1 MGEPYSEFFLKISTK
16 EVLPYQQRYGDNPFV
31 DTLLV
36 IPTGLGKTNAVI
48 VPWLYARAH
57 KVSAPTRCVIV
68 LPRQNLTVQTA
79 RTARELVERAGLQD
93 CVRVLELM
101 GGSKKDN
108 DRKLRPDEPAVIVC
122 TQDMYFSRALNRGYA
137 RRPAHWPIDFGLYNQ
152 DCLIVLDEV
161 QLMEDALATSAQ
173 LAAFRRKF
181 GIYGSAPCVW
191 MSATVKPEWLQTV
204 DFDTHPREIRL
215 GEDDRAHPVVKERI
229 HARKVARPAP
239 AECRTPEGCA
249 SFVLS
254 EHRAG
259 TRSIV
264 IANTVAR
271 AREIAGGIRKAKK
284 LSNENILLVHSRF
297 RPKERREVN
306 ERLAASGA
314 LPAEGQIVV
323 ATQVLE
329 AGIDISARMLVT
341 DVAPWGSLVQ
351 RFGRVNRM
359 GKDDGAEI
367 WWVSEPTYSKQ
378 KYPHAPYRR
387 EELNAGRLKLEDT
400 YSAAPDD
407 LKAEDGPEPWQ
418 NVLRKADL
426 LDLFDTSADLGGNDL
441 DVSRFIRSA
450 GERDVYLAWREW
462 EVDSEPPNEW
472 HELDDAELC
481 PVPLREFR
489 EFAKRQDVYWWNF
502 AEDTWQRLDGRRALF
517 PGMLLLT
524 RCEAGG
530 YTIEEG
536 WAPDSKARVPAVV
549 PEIEEPVEGDSS
561 NASSYGEYR
570 QSLLAHTD
578 RVCEE
583 VEELL
588 KTVVLDAESAEA
600 LRVAARK
607 HDWGKAHPVFQKTL
621 QGQERPE
628 VLLAKQCGK
637 GKHDRRHFRHEL
649 ASALAMVDEGDS
661 DKAAYLAAAHHGR
674 IRMSIRSMPGER
686 EEGGKAIAR
695 GILEGDQLRTAEL
708 SKGKFEAECVLSL
721 RLMEFG
727 GDGVRDS
734 WTARMLRLLEEV
746 GPFRLA
752 YLEAL
757 LRAADVRASEEPRK
771 DYERCPA

>member
-1 MGEPYSEFFLKISTK
+1 MGESYPEFFLRATEK
-16 EVLPYQQRYGDNPFV
+16 EILPYQQAYGEDPFV
-31 DTLLV
+31 DALLV

-48 VPWLYARAH
+48 VPWLFAQAH
-57 KVSAPTRCVIV
+57 KKIAPTRCIIV
-68 LPRQNLTVQTA
+68 LPRQNLTSQTA
-79 RTARELVERAGLQD
+79 KTARELVERTGLQND
-93 CVRVLELM
+93 VSVLELM
-101 GGSKKDN
+101 GGSKEDN
-108 DRKLRPDEPAVIVC
+108 DRKLRPDESAVIVC
-122 TQDMYFSRALNRGYA
+122 TQDMYFSRALNRGFA

-191 MSATVKPEWLQTV
+191 MSATARPEWLKTV
-204 DFDTHPREIRL
+204 DFDAQPRQIRL
-215 GEDDRAHPVVKERI
+215 GDKDRVHPIVNERI
-229 HARKVARPAP
+229 HAKKVARPAP
-239 AECRTPEGCA
+239 EECRTPEGCA
-249 SFVLS
+249 NFVLS
-254 EHRAG
+254 HHQAG
-259 TRSIV
+259 TRSLV

-271 AREIAGGIRKAKK
+271 AREIASGLRKAKK
-284 LSNENILLVHSRF
+284 LSSENILLVHSRF
-297 RPKERREVN
+297 RPPERRSMN

-314 LPAEGQIVV
+314 LPVEGQIVV

-359 GKDDGAEI
+359 GKDEGAEI

-378 KYPHAPYRR
+378 KYPYAPYTQ
-387 EELNAGRLKLEDT
+387 EEVDAARLKLEDT
-400 YSAAPDD
+400 HSAAPDD
-407 LKAEDGPEPWQ
+407 LKPEDSPEPWQ

-426 LDLFDTSADLGGNDL
+426 LDLFDTSPDLGGNDL

-450 GERDVYLAWREW
+450 KERDVYLAWREW
-462 EVDSEPPNEW
+462 EGEPPEEW
-472 HELDDAELC
+472 DELGDAELC
-481 PVPLREFR
+481 PVPLEEFR
-489 EFAKRQDVYWWNF
+489 EFAKKHDVYWWSF
-502 AEDTWQRLDGRRALF
+502 AEDMWQRLDGRRAMF

-524 RCEAGG
+524 RCAAGG

-536 WAPDSKARVPAVV
+536 WAPDSKVDVRPVES
-549 PEIEEPVEGDSS
+549 EIKEPLEGDSS
-561 NASSYGEYR
+561 NASSYGDYR
-570 QSLLAHTD
+570 QGLLVHTD

-588 KTVVLDAESAEA
+588 KAVALDAESAAA
-600 LRVAARK
+600 LRAAARK

-637 GKHDRRHFRHEL
+637 SKHDRKHFRHEL
-649 ASALAMVDEGDS
+649 ASALAMIEDGDS
-661 DKAAYLAAAHHGR
+661 DKAAYLAGAHHGR
-674 IRMSIRSMPGER
+674 IRMSIRSMPGEW
-686 EEGGKAIAR
+686 EAGGKARAR
-695 GILEGDQLRTAEL
+695 GIQEGDRLNSAEL
-708 SKGKFEAECVLSL
+708 LKGKLEVVYELSL
-721 RLMEFG
+721 KIMEFG
-727 GDGVRDS
+727 GDGERDS
-734 WTARMLRLLEEV
+734 WTARMQRLLREM

-752 YLEAL
+752 YLETL
-757 LRAADVRASEEPRK
+757 LRAADVRASQEQGK